1 MRDLNIDPA
10 LLLETPERSQ
20 LRHLL
25 RDFFAETSSP
35 EDIRKHVESARGHDE
50 VQWRR
55 LAAEIGV
62 QCLVVPEEYGGAGYS
77 FTELAVVLGEAGRA
91 LCCAPLLPTLALAVQ
106 ALLLSGDDDARA
118 RYLPGIAEGETTATV
133 AGFGDE
139 TEVVAEPARAGWILR
154 GGADFVLDGHGADLV
169 LVHAR
174 SPEGPRLLLWEA
186 GTGGC
191 TRTPRQVLDPTR
203 RQARLEFT
211 GAAATPVGEA
221 GDRALDVMRR
231 VLDIGRVALAVEQ
244 EGGCGHALD
253 ATVSYALQRK
263 QFGRAIGSFQAVK
276 HRLADLLVEVEA
288 ARSAA
293 AYATACVTS
302 ASSDLPV
309 AASTAKA
316 VCSQAFRRAAAE
328 YVQLH
333 GGIGFTWE
341 HPAHLYLR
349 RARSSEVM
357 LGTADDHLGRLA
369 DLLELQ

>member
-1 MRDLNIDPA
+1 M
-10 LLLETPERSQ
+10 
-20 LRHLL
+20 
-25 RDFFAETSSP
+25 
-35 EDIRKHVESARGHDE
+35 
-50 VQWRR
+50 
-55 LAAEIGV
+55 
-62 QCLVVPEEYGGAGYS
+62 
-77 FTELAVVLGEAGRA
+77 
-91 LCCAPLLPTLALAVQ
+91 
-106 ALLLSGDDDARA
+106 
-118 RYLPGIAEGETTATV
+118 
-133 AGFGDE
+133 
-139 TEVVAEPARAGWILR
+139 
-154 GGADFVLDGHGADLV
+154 
-169 LVHAR
+169 
-174 SPEGPRLLLWEA
+174 
-186 GTGGC
+186 
-191 TRTPRQVLDPTR
+191 
-203 RQARLEFT
+203 
-211 GAAATPVGEA
+211 
-221 GDRALDVMRR
+221 
-231 VLDIGRVALAVEQ
+231 ALAVEQ